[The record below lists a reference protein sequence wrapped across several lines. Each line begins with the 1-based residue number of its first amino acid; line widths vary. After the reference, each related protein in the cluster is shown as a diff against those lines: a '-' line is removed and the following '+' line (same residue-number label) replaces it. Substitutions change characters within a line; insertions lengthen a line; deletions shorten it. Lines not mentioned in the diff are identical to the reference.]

1 MTTTDRTTSLQALR
15 LPDGFTDV
23 FTSRLVELDGLRL
36 HAVTGGD
43 GPPLLLVG
51 GWPQTW
57 YAWRKVMPA
66 LARTHT
72 VVAVDQRGAGL
83 SDKPDDGYDAGTLAA
98 DLVALMTALGHDRF
112 DVVGHD
118 IGTWTAY
125 ALAAD
130 HPGRV
135 GRLAVV
141 EAVIPGVVPS
151 PPAFSPAAVNQKLWQ
166 FGFNRL
172 TDLNEDLVR
181 GRERLFF
188 GWQFATK
195 AATPTTIPAYAVDVY
210 VDAITADP
218 RALRASFAYY
228 RALDETIAQNERRRT
243 TRLTLPV
250 LAVGGAL
257 WSGAGAPQ
265 TMRLV
270 ADDVTGVVLDD
281 CGHYPA
287 EEQPARFTEILADF
301 LDGTPAA
308 VLPAS
313 PSLDRVGDDSPC
325 ERYDTKS

>member
-1 MTTTDRTTSLQALR
+1 MTSLRSLR
-15 LPDGFTDV
+15 LPDGFLDV
-23 FTSRLVELDGLRL
+23 FTSRLVEVNGLRL

-43 GPPLLLVG
+43 GPALLLVG

-57 YAWRKVMPA
+57 YAWREVMPA
-66 LARTHT
+66 LARRHT
-72 VVAVDQRGAGL
+72 VVAVDSRGAGL

-98 DLVALMTALGHDRF
+98 DLVALMAALGHDRF

-118 IGTWTAY
+118 IGTWTGY

-130 HPGRV
+130 HPERV
-135 GRLAVV
+135 GRLAIL
-141 EAVIPGVVPS
+141 EALIPGLTPS
-151 PPAFSPAAVNQKLWQ
+151 PPFFGPAAANLKLWQ

-172 TDLNEDLVR
+172 TDLNEELVR

-195 AATPTTIPAYAVDVY
+195 AATPTAIPTYAVDVY

-228 RALDETIAQNERRRT
+228 RALDETIAQNEQRSK

-257 WSGAGAPQ
+257 WSGDGAAR
-265 TMRLV
+265 TMRLA
-270 ADDVTGVVLDD
+270 ADDVTEVVLDD

-287 EEQPARFTEILADF
+287 EEQPARFVEILEDF
-301 LDGTPAA
+301 LAA
-308 VLPAS
+308 N
-313 PSLDRVGDDSPC
+313 R
-325 ERYDTKS
+325 

>member
-1 MTTTDRTTSLQALR
+1 MTSLSSLR
-15 LPDGFTDV
+15 LPDGFLDV
-23 FTSRLVELDGLRL
+23 FTSRLVEVNGLRL

-43 GPPLLLVG
+43 GPALLLIG

-57 YAWRKVMPA
+57 YAWREVMPA
-66 LARTHT
+66 LARRHT
-72 VVAVDQRGAGL
+72 VVAVDSRGAGL

-98 DLVALMTALGHDRF
+98 DLVALMAALGHDRF

-130 HPGRV
+130 HPERV
-135 GRLAVV
+135 GRLAIV
-141 EAVIPGVVPS
+141 EAVIPGLTPS
-151 PPAFSPAAVNQKLWQ
+151 PPFFGPAAANLKLWQ

-172 TDLNEDLVR
+172 TDLNEELVR

-195 AATPTTIPAYAVDVY
+195 AATPTAIPEYAVDVY

-228 RALDETIAQNERRRT
+228 RALDETIAQNEQRSK

-250 LAVGGAL
+250 LGVGGAL
-257 WSGAGAPQ
+257 WSGESAAQ
-265 TMRLV
+265 TMRLA
-270 ADDVTGVVLDD
+270 ADDVTAVVLDD

-287 EEQPARFTEILADF
+287 EEQPTRFVEILENF
-301 LDGTPAA
+301 LAA
-308 VLPAS
+308 N
-313 PSLDRVGDDSPC
+313 R
-325 ERYDTKS
+325 

>member
-1 MTTTDRTTSLQALR
+1 MMSTADSTTSLSSLR

-23 FTSRLVELDGLRL
+23 FTSRLVEVNGLRL

-43 GPPLLLVG
+43 GPALLLIG

-57 YAWRKVMPA
+57 YAWREVMPA
-66 LARTHT
+66 LARRHT
-72 VVAVDQRGAGL
+72 VVAVDSRGAGL

-98 DLVALMTALGHDRF
+98 DLVALMAALGHDRF

-118 IGTWTAY
+118 IGTWTGY

-130 HPGRV
+130 HPERV
-135 GRLAVV
+135 GRLAIL
-141 EAVIPGVVPS
+141 EAVIPGLTPS
-151 PPAFSPAAVNQKLWQ
+151 PPFFGPAAANLKLWQ

-172 TDLNEDLVR
+172 TDLNEELVR

-188 GWQFATK
+188 GYQFAKK
-195 AATPTTIPAYAVDVY
+195 AATPDAIPAYAVDVY

-228 RALDETIAQNERRRT
+228 RALDETIAQNEQRSK

-250 LAVGGAL
+250 LALGGAL
-257 WSGAGAPQ
+257 WSGASAAQ
-265 TMRLV
+265 TMRLA

-287 EEQPARFTEILADF
+287 EEQPTRFVEILENF
-301 LDGTPAA
+301 LVAN
-308 VLPAS
+308 
-313 PSLDRVGDDSPC
+313 R
-325 ERYDTKS
+325 

>member
-1 MTTTDRTTSLQALR
+1 MTSCTDRSMMSTADSTTSLSSLR

-23 FTSRLVELDGLRL
+23 FTSRLVEVNGLRL

-43 GPPLLLVG
+43 GPALLLIG

-57 YAWRKVMPA
+57 YAWREVMPA
-66 LARTHT
+66 LARRHT
-72 VVAVDQRGAGL
+72 VVAVDSRGAGL
-83 SDKPDDGYDAGTLAA
+83 SDKPDDGYDAGTLSA
-98 DLVALMTALGHDRF
+98 DLVALMAALGHDRF

-118 IGTWTAY
+118 IGTWTGY

-130 HPGRV
+130 QPERV
-135 GRLAVV
+135 GRLAIL
-141 EAVIPGVVPS
+141 EAVIPGLTPS
-151 PPAFSPAAVNQKLWQ
+151 PPFFGPAAANLKLWQ

-172 TDLNEDLVR
+172 TDLNEELVR

-188 GWQFATK
+188 GYQFAKK
-195 AATPTTIPAYAVDVY
+195 AATPDAIPAYAVDVY

-228 RALDETIAQNERRRT
+228 RALDETIAQNEQRSK

-250 LAVGGAL
+250 LALGGAL
-257 WSGAGAPQ
+257 WSGASAAQ
-265 TMRLV
+265 TMRLA

-287 EEQPARFTEILADF
+287 EEQPTRFVEILENF
-301 LDGTPAA
+301 LVAN
-308 VLPAS
+308 
-313 PSLDRVGDDSPC
+313 R
-325 ERYDTKS
+325 

>member
-1 MTTTDRTTSLQALR
+1 MSTADGTTGLSSLR

-23 FTSRLVELDGLRL
+23 FTSRLVEVNGLRL

-43 GPPLLLVG
+43 GPALLLIG

-57 YAWRKVMPA
+57 YAWREVMPA
-66 LARTHT
+66 LARRHT
-72 VVAVDQRGAGL
+72 VVAVDSRGAGL
-83 SDKPDDGYDAGTLAA
+83 SDKPDDGYDAGTLSA
-98 DLVALMTALGHDRF
+98 DLVALMAALGHDRF

-118 IGTWTAY
+118 IGTWTGY

-130 HPGRV
+130 HPERV
-135 GRLAVV
+135 GRLAIL
-141 EAVIPGVVPS
+141 EAVIPGLTPS
-151 PPAFSPAAVNQKLWQ
+151 PPFFGPAAANLKLWQ

-172 TDLNEDLVR
+172 TDLNEELVR

-188 GWQFATK
+188 GYQFAKK
-195 AATPTTIPAYAVDVY
+195 AATPDAIPAYAVDVY

-228 RALDETIAQNERRRT
+228 RALDETIAQNEQRSK

-250 LAVGGAL
+250 LALGGAL
-257 WSGAGAPQ
+257 WSGASAAQ
-265 TMRLV
+265 TMRLA

-287 EEQPARFTEILADF
+287 EEQPTRFVEILENF
-301 LDGTPAA
+301 LVAN
-308 VLPAS
+308 
-313 PSLDRVGDDSPC
+313 R
-325 ERYDTKS
+325 

>member
-1 MTTTDRTTSLQALR
+1 MRMVFGMTSCTDRSTMSTADGTTGLSSLR

-23 FTSRLVELDGLRL
+23 FTSRLVEVNGLRL

-43 GPPLLLVG
+43 GPALLLIG

-57 YAWRKVMPA
+57 YAWREVMPA
-66 LARTHT
+66 LARRHT
-72 VVAVDQRGAGL
+72 VVAVDSRGAGL
-83 SDKPDDGYDAGTLAA
+83 SDKPDDGYDAGTLSA
-98 DLVALMTALGHDRF
+98 DLVALMAALGHDRF

-118 IGTWTAY
+118 IGTWTGY

-130 HPGRV
+130 HPERV
-135 GRLAVV
+135 GRLAIL
-141 EAVIPGVVPS
+141 EAVIPGLTPS
-151 PPAFSPAAVNQKLWQ
+151 PPFFGPAAANLKLWQ

-172 TDLNEDLVR
+172 TDLNEELVR

-188 GWQFATK
+188 GYQFAKK
-195 AATPTTIPAYAVDVY
+195 AATPDAIPAYAVDVY

-228 RALDETIAQNERRRT
+228 RALDETIAQNEQRSK

-250 LAVGGAL
+250 LALGGAL
-257 WSGAGAPQ
+257 WSGASAAQ
-265 TMRLV
+265 TMRLA

-287 EEQPARFTEILADF
+287 EEQPTRFVEILENF
-301 LDGTPAA
+301 LVAN
-308 VLPAS
+308 
-313 PSLDRVGDDSPC
+313 R
-325 ERYDTKS
+325 

>member
-1 MTTTDRTTSLQALR
+1 MGMVAGMTNLSSLQ
-15 LPDGFTDV
+15 LPDGFLDL
-23 FTSRLVELDGLRL
+23 FTSRLVEVNGLRL

-43 GPPLLLVG
+43 GPALLLIG

-57 YAWRKVMPA
+57 YAWREVMPA
-66 LARTHT
+66 LARRHT
-72 VVAVDQRGAGL
+72 VVAVDSRGAGL

-118 IGTWTAY
+118 IGTWTGY

-130 HPGRV
+130 HPERV
-135 GRLAVV
+135 GRLAIV
-141 EAVIPGVVPS
+141 EAVIPGLTPS
-151 PPAFSPAAVNQKLWQ
+151 PPFFGPAAANLKLWQ

-172 TDLNEDLVR
+172 TDLNEELVR

-195 AATPTTIPAYAVDVY
+195 AATPTAIPAYAVDVY

-228 RALDETIAQNERRRT
+228 QALDETIAQNEQRGK

-257 WSGAGAPQ
+257 WSGASAAQ
-265 TMRLV
+265 TMQLA

-287 EEQPARFTEILADF
+287 EEQPARFVEILEDF
-301 LDGTPAA
+301 LAA
-308 VLPAS
+308 N
-313 PSLDRVGDDSPC
+313 R
-325 ERYDTKS
+325 

>member
-1 MTTTDRTTSLQALR
+1 MLSTADGTTSLSSLR

-23 FTSRLVELDGLRL
+23 FTSRLVEVNGLRL

-43 GPPLLLVG
+43 GPALLLIG

-57 YAWRKVMPA
+57 YAWREVMPA
-66 LARTHT
+66 LARRHT
-72 VVAVDQRGAGL
+72 VVAVDSRGAGL
-83 SDKPDDGYDAGTLAA
+83 SDKPDDGYDAGTLSA
-98 DLVALMTALGHDRF
+98 DLVALMAALGHDRF

-118 IGTWTAY
+118 IGTWTGY

-130 HPGRV
+130 QPERV
-135 GRLAVV
+135 GRLAIL
-141 EAVIPGVVPS
+141 EAVIPGLTPS
-151 PPAFSPAAVNQKLWQ
+151 PPFFGPVAANLKLWQ

-172 TDLNEDLVR
+172 TDLNEELVR

-188 GWQFATK
+188 GHQFAKK
-195 AATPTTIPAYAVDVY
+195 AATPDAIPAYAVDVY

-228 RALDETIAQNERRRT
+228 RALDETIAQNEQRSK

-250 LAVGGAL
+250 LALGGAL
-257 WSGAGAPQ
+257 WSGASAAQ
-265 TMRLV
+265 TMRLA

-287 EEQPARFTEILADF
+287 EEQPTRFVEILEDF
-301 LDGTPAA
+301 LVAN
-308 VLPAS
+308 
-313 PSLDRVGDDSPC
+313 R
-325 ERYDTKS
+325 

>member
-1 MTTTDRTTSLQALR
+1 MTSLRSLR
-15 LPDGFTDV
+15 LPDGFPDA
-23 FTSRLVELDGLRL
+23 FTSRLVEANGLRL

-43 GPPLLLVG
+43 GPPLLLIG

-57 YAWRKVMPA
+57 YAWREVMPA
-66 LARTHT
+66 LARRHT
-72 VVAVDQRGAGL
+72 VVAVDSRGAGL

-98 DLVALMTALGHDRF
+98 DLAALMTALGHERF

-130 HPGRV
+130 HPARV
-135 GRLAVV
+135 GRLSIV
-141 EAVIPGVVPS
+141 EAVIPGLTPS
-151 PPAFSPAAVNQKLWQ
+151 PPFFGPDAANLRLWQ

-172 TDLNEDLVR
+172 TDLNEELVR

-195 AATPTTIPAYAVDVY
+195 AATPTAIPAYAVDVY

-228 RALDETIAQNERRRT
+228 RALDETIAQNERRGK
-243 TRLTLPV
+243 TRLALPV

-257 WSGAGAPQ
+257 WSGASAAQ
-265 TMRLV
+265 TMRLA
-270 ADDVTGVVLDD
+270 ADDVTEVVLDD

-287 EEQPARFTEILADF
+287 EEQPARFAEILEDF
-301 LDGTPAA
+301 LTA
-308 VLPAS
+308 
-313 PSLDRVGDDSPC
+313 DR
-325 ERYDTKS
+325 

>member
-1 MTTTDRTTSLQALR
+1 MGMVASMTSLRSLR
-15 LPDGFTDV
+15 LPDGFLDV
-23 FTSRLVELDGLRL
+23 FTSRLVEVNGLRL

-43 GPPLLLVG
+43 GPALLLIG

-57 YAWRKVMPA
+57 YAWREVMPA
-66 LARTHT
+66 LARRHT
-72 VVAVDQRGAGL
+72 VVAVDSRGAGL

-98 DLVALMTALGHDRF
+98 DLVALMAALGHDRF

-118 IGTWTAY
+118 IGTWTGY

-130 HPGRV
+130 HPERV
-135 GRLAVV
+135 GRLAIL
-141 EAVIPGVVPS
+141 EAVIPGLTPS
-151 PPAFSPAAVNQKLWQ
+151 PPFFGPAAVNLKLWQ

-172 TDLNEDLVR
+172 TDLNEELVR

-195 AATPTTIPAYAVDVY
+195 AATPTAIPAYAVDVY
-210 VDAITADP
+210 VDAITTDP

-228 RALDETIAQNERRRT
+228 RALDETIAQNEQRGK

-257 WSGAGAPQ
+257 WSGANAAQ
-265 TMRLV
+265 TMRLA
-270 ADDVTGVVLDD
+270 ADDITEVVLDD

-287 EEQPARFTEILADF
+287 EEQPTRFVEILEDF
-301 LDGTPAA
+301 LAA
-308 VLPAS
+308 
-313 PSLDRVGDDSPC
+313 DR
-325 ERYDTKS
+325 

>member
-1 MTTTDRTTSLQALR
+1 MTSLSSLR
-15 LPDGFTDV
+15 LPDGFLDV
-23 FTSRLVELDGLRL
+23 FTSRLVEVNGLRL

-43 GPPLLLVG
+43 GPALLLIG

-57 YAWRKVMPA
+57 YAWREVMPA
-66 LARTHT
+66 LARRHT
-72 VVAVDQRGAGL
+72 VVAVDSRGAGL
-83 SDKPDDGYDAGTLAA
+83 SGKPDDGYDAGTLAA
-98 DLVALMTALGHDRF
+98 DLVALMAALGHDRF

-130 HPGRV
+130 HPERV
-135 GRLAVV
+135 GRLAIL
-141 EAVIPGVVPS
+141 EAVIPGLTPS
-151 PPAFSPAAVNQKLWQ
+151 PPFFGPAAANLKLWQ

-172 TDLNEDLVR
+172 TDLNEELVR

-195 AATPTTIPAYAVDVY
+195 AVTPTAIPAYAVDVY

-228 RALDETIAQNERRRT
+228 RALDETIAQNEQRSK

-250 LAVGGAL
+250 LALGGAL
-257 WSGAGAPQ
+257 WSGDNAAQ
-265 TMRLV
+265 TMRLA
-270 ADDVTGVVLDD
+270 ADDVTGIVLDD

-287 EEQPARFTEILADF
+287 EEQPARFVEILEDF
-301 LDGTPAA
+301 LAA
-308 VLPAS
+308 N
-313 PSLDRVGDDSPC
+313 R
-325 ERYDTKS
+325 

>member
-1 MTTTDRTTSLQALR
+1 MMSTADSTTSLSSLR
-15 LPDGFTDV
+15 LPDGFTDL
-23 FTSRLVELDGLRL
+23 FTSRLVEVNGLRL

-43 GPPLLLVG
+43 GPALLLIG

-57 YAWRKVMPA
+57 YAWREVMPA
-66 LARTHT
+66 LARRHT
-72 VVAVDQRGAGL
+72 VVAVDSRGAGL
-83 SDKPDDGYDAGTLAA
+83 SDKPDDGYDAGTLSA
-98 DLVALMTALGHDRF
+98 DLVALMAALGHDRF

-118 IGTWTAY
+118 IGTWTGY

-130 HPGRV
+130 QPERV
-135 GRLAVV
+135 GRLAIL
-141 EAVIPGVVPS
+141 EAVIPGLTPS
-151 PPAFSPAAVNQKLWQ
+151 PPFFGPAAANLKLWQ

-188 GWQFATK
+188 GYQFAKK
-195 AATPTTIPAYAVDVY
+195 AATPDAIPAYAVDVY

-228 RALDETIAQNERRRT
+228 RALDETIAQNEQRSK

-250 LAVGGAL
+250 LALGGAL
-257 WSGAGAPQ
+257 WSGASAAQ
-265 TMRLV
+265 TMRLA

-287 EEQPARFTEILADF
+287 EEQPTRFVEILENF
-301 LDGTPAA
+301 LVAN
-308 VLPAS
+308 
-313 PSLDRVGDDSPC
+313 R
-325 ERYDTKS
+325 

>member
-1 MTTTDRTTSLQALR
+1 MTNLSSLR
-15 LPDGFTDV
+15 LPDGFLDL
-23 FTSRLVELDGLRL
+23 FTSRLVEANGVRL

-43 GPPLLLVG
+43 GPALLLVG

-57 YAWRKVMPA
+57 YAWREVMPA
-66 LARTHT
+66 LAREHT
-72 VVAVDQRGAGL
+72 VVAVDSRGSGL

-98 DLVALMTALGHDRF
+98 DLVALMAALGHDRF

-118 IGTWTAY
+118 IGTWTGY

-130 HPGRV
+130 HPERV
-135 GRLAVV
+135 GRLAIL
-141 EAVIPGVVPS
+141 EAMIPGLTPS
-151 PPAFSPAAVNQKLWQ
+151 PPFFGPGELNLKLWQ

-172 TDLNEDLVR
+172 TDLNEELVR

-195 AATPTTIPAYAVDVY
+195 AATRTAIPAYAVDVY

-228 RALDETIAQNERRRT
+228 RALDETIAQNEQRSK

-257 WSGAGAPQ
+257 WSGANAAQ
-265 TMRLV
+265 TMRLA
-270 ADDVTGVVLDD
+270 ADNVTEVVLDD

-287 EEQPARFTEILADF
+287 EEQPARFAEILEDF
-301 LDGTPAA
+301 LA
-308 VLPAS
+308 VN
-313 PSLDRVGDDSPC
+313 R
-325 ERYDTKS
+325 